1 MRRLSVES
9 FHRVPFTRRIRI
21 RSLLPLFRFRRK
33 RGRRG
38 RARIRTARF
47 TTALKR
53 AVGWRRGEKRQA
65 EKSKNRN
72 GSLPFRIKRA
82 SCLIFHGSRACLL
95 YAIEGSFLP
104 LSLSLSSLFFRRG
117 GLGEKA
123 GCAAT
128 KPSNDRFI
136 AGQNETERG
145 EEIGRARD
153 EARRGEAS
161 GSKGGGGM

>member
-9 FHRVPFTRRIRI
+9 FHRVPFIRRIRI
-21 RSLLPLFRFRRK
+21 RSLLLLFRFRRK

-104 LSLSLSSLFFRRG
+104 LSLSLSHLFFSEEEDSAKNRDVQQRNR
-117 GLGEKA
+117 
-123 GCAAT
+123 AT
-128 KPSNDRFI
+128 IVSS
-136 AGQNETERG
+136 
-145 EEIGRARD
+145 RART
-153 EARRGEAS
+153 RRREER
-161 GSKGGGGM
+161 K

>member
-21 RSLLPLFRFRRK
+21 RSLLLLFRFRRK

-38 RARIRTARF
+38 RARIRTAGF

-95 YAIEGSFLP
+95 YAIEASFLP
-104 LSLSLSSLFFRRG
+104 LSLSHLFFSEEEDSAKKRDVQQRNR
-117 GLGEKA
+117 
-123 GCAAT
+123 AT
-128 KPSNDRFI
+128 IVSS
-136 AGQNETERG
+136 
-145 EEIGRARD
+145 RART
-153 EARRGEAS
+153 RRREER
-161 GSKGGGGM
+161 K

>member
-1 MRRLSVES
+1 M
-9 FHRVPFTRRIRI
+9 PFTRRIRI
-21 RSLLPLFRFRRK
+21 RSLLLLFRFRRK

-72 GSLPFRIKRA
+72 GSLPLRIKRA

-95 YAIEGSFLP
+95 YAIEASFLP

-153 EARRGEAS
+153 EARRVEARVVEGCNRIS
-161 GSKGGGGM
+161 

>member
-21 RSLLPLFRFRRK
+21 RSLLLLFRFRRK

-72 GSLPFRIKRA
+72 GSLPLRIKRA
-82 SCLIFHGSRACLL
+82 SCLIFHGSRAL

>member
-21 RSLLPLFRFRRK
+21 RSLLLLFRFRRK

-53 AVGWRRGEKRQA
+53 AVGWRRG

>member
-21 RSLLPLFRFRRK
+21 RSLLLLFRFRRK

-95 YAIEGSFLP
+95 YAIEASFLP
-104 LSLSLSSLFFRRG
+104 PSLSLSSLFSEEEDSAKKRDVQQRNR
-117 GLGEKA
+117 
-123 GCAAT
+123 AT
-128 KPSNDRFI
+128 IVSS
-136 AGQNETERG
+136 
-145 EEIGRARD
+145 RART
-153 EARRGEAS
+153 RRREER
-161 GSKGGGGM
+161 K